1 MTERPHC
8 LVQAKTTWNRLT
20 EQSRRKKT
28 EPHKISALLPPNNYS
43 DNKPS
48 YLKLLNRKRR
58 KSCLYKLS
66 AKSQSQTHLH
76 LLDCQ
81 SAFNFSGSESPCPVS
96 HRNPVISLQTPCA
109 KGLLMIQACVWVAI
123 WASPAH
129 THTPWRMVQT
139 QGLQRWCECMCEAL
153 WQWVSKK

>member
-1 MTERPHC
+1 MTERPYC

-20 EQSRRKKT
+20 EQSNWKKT
-28 EPHKISALLPPNNYS
+28 KQHKTSALLPPNIN
-43 DNKPS
+43 NKPS

-66 AKSQSQTHLH
+66 AKSQSHTHLH

-81 SAFNFSGSESPCPVS
+81 SAVNFSGSESPCPVS

-109 KGLLMIQACVWVAI
+109 KGLLMIQAGVWVAI
-123 WASPAH
+123 WASLANTH
-129 THTPWRMVQT
+129 THPDGWHRHKVC
-139 QGLQRWCECMCEAL
+139 RDD
-153 WQWVSKK
+153 VSVCVRPYDSGKSQMK